1 MFTIGFWLLILSNVD
16 PGAGIDLP
24 PATDT
29 TGRWIVG
36 TVMLAIPVCSV
47 LAAYFQSKKP
57 KTNGPALAVPVS
69 ETPRLDLGQEYLEKF
84 VKHLEDS
91 ERITQ
96 AKYEDLERK
105 SDAKYQEL
113 ERKYFDLLE
122 KYATIK
128 AQYEALREV
137 VVRGRIQ
144 ERDE

>member
-1 MFTIGFWLLILSNVD
+1 MFGLWLLILSNVE

-36 TVMLAIPVCSV
+36 TVMLAIPICSV

-57 KTNGPALAVPVS
+57 KTNGPSLTTS
-69 ETPRLDLGQEYLEKF
+69 FSDTPRLDLGQEYLAKW

-91 ERITQ
+91 ERFTQ

-105 SDAKYQEL
+105 SEAKHQEL

-144 ERDE
+144 EREE